1 MERVSQ
7 CLLREVQK
15 NFPLVSEPYKELGKR
30 CGLSEEEVFEYLTKF
45 KEEGLLR
52 QISAIFNPQALGYR
66 TTLVAASVPP
76 QKIEKA
82 AQVINAY
89 PGVSHN
95 YLRDHHYNL
104 WFTIAIPPGK
114 DPDKTV
120 QRLLEEAKVS
130 DYLLLPI
137 KRVFKIAL
145 ILDLNEEGNGN
156 GQEAKVVIK
165 TAPPPDE
172 KIISLVRLTQEDL
185 PLVSRPFTIIGKKI
199 SLPEEEILRWLKEGL
214 KTGLI
219 RRFAGLVRHTKA
231 GFHGNVM
238 VAWQVPKER
247 MEEVGQGLAGEPGIT
262 HCYERRSY
270 PHWPYNLYTML
281 HAKEKEEA
289 LALVESLAQKYDLR
303 EYLPLTTLKELK
315 KIRLKLFWEE

>member
-1 MERVSQ
+1 MERESQ
-7 CLLREVQK
+7 CLLREIQK

-30 CGLSEEEVFEYLTKF
+30 CGLSEREVFEYLAKF
-45 KEEGLLR
+45 KKEGLLR

-82 AQVINAY
+82 ARVINAY

-114 DPDKTV
+114 DLDETV
-120 QRLLEEAKVS
+120 KRLLEKADVTN
-130 DYLLLPI
+130 YLLLPI

-156 GQEAKVVIK
+156 GQEAKVVVQS
-165 TAPPPDE
+165 APPPDE

-185 PLVSRPFTIIGKKI
+185 PLVSRPFTTIGRKI
-199 SLPEEEILRWLKEGL
+199 SLAEEEILNWLKEGL

-238 VAWQVPKER
+238 VAWRVPKEQV
-247 MEEVGQGLAGEPGIT
+247 EKVGPGLASEPGIT

-289 LALVESLAQKYDLR
+289 LSLVESLARKYSLR
-303 EYLPLTTLKELK
+303 EYLPLATLKELK